1 MPVEHKACQS
11 DIPRQTVRMRNM
23 ELALLKFAWKNNLP
37 KRQNLAYTA
46 QSHKKKIKTKLRW
59 GVGRSSEYLKCVA
72 AAICYQF

>member
-46 QSHKKKIKTKLRW
+46 QSHKKK
-59 GVGRSSEYLKCVA
+59 
-72 AAICYQF
+72 